1 LGKEFEAVRAS
12 RVHVSDTIMQVRL
25 IVKTQRNRRVLTINR
40 AVAVVGRAKGC
51 SVRIPESDV
60 SRRHC
65 RIAQKD
71 GFVVIE
77 DLKSLNGTFVNGERI
92 TAAHI
97 VRPGD
102 AVDVGPMRFIVG
114 YELTP
119 AAKARMENFVPDVE
133 LMPADSGPDFLE
145 DVEGVEWV
153 EEDPFEIQVDDA
165 AEVPEPS
172 GDEEKLTQYK
182 NGSRVLEDDDSWVL
196 PTDLQLTD
204 LLEPIDEDEAQK

>member
-1 LGKEFEAVRAS
+1 
-12 RVHVSDTIMQVRL
+12 MQVRL

-40 AVAVVGRAKGC
+40 AIAVVGRAKGC

-77 DLKSLNGTFVNGERI
+77 DLKSLNGTFVNGERVTGARAI
-92 TAAHI
+92 
-97 VRPGD
+97 RPGD
-102 AVDVGPMRFIVG
+102 AVDVGPLRFVVG
-114 YELTP
+114 YELTA
-119 AAKARMENFVPDVE
+119 AAKARLEAFGTDVE
-133 LMPADSGPDFLE
+133 LLPADSGPDFLD

-153 EEDPFEIQVDDA
+153 EEDADDEGDVA
-165 AEVPEPS
+165 SADEVEELV
-172 GDEEKLTQYK
+172 EEKPTQYK
-182 NGSRVLEDDDSWVL
+182 PGGGRVMPDDDSWVL

-204 LLEPIDEDEAQK
+204 LLEPIDEEEMDR